1 MQALPQAIPLALAAA
16 VYPPAIIVCALLL
29 TGDRPRLLL
38 GAYVAGAALIVFG
51 VGIAG
56 LLLLDGTQAT
66 ESADEG
72 RSAGVDIALGVL
84 LLALGAW
91 LWRRRHRPPRATPA
105 ADDGPSRVD
114 RLSRRALAS
123 ARAAF
128 VLGILMYLPSPL
140 YLAAIKLIADEGGLT
155 GGNVIAVLL
164 CGMCVLLF
172 VEAALAGMLL
182 IPDTVGA
189 RLDQARTVLARDGW
203 TLAALVALAA
213 GAYLLVK
220 GVAGL

>member
-1 MQALPQAIPLALAAA
+1 
-16 VYPPAIIVCALLL
+16 
-29 TGDRPRLLL
+29 
-38 GAYVAGAALIVFG
+38 
-51 VGIAG
+51 
-56 LLLLDGTQAT
+56 
-66 ESADEG
+66 
-72 RSAGVDIALGVL
+72 
-84 LLALGAW
+84 
-91 LWRRRHRPPRATPA
+91 
-105 ADDGPSRVD
+105 
-114 RLSRRALAS
+114 
-123 ARAAF
+123 
-128 VLGILMYLPSPL
+128 MYLPSPL
-140 YLAAIKLIADEGGLT
+140 YLAAIKLIADDGGLT